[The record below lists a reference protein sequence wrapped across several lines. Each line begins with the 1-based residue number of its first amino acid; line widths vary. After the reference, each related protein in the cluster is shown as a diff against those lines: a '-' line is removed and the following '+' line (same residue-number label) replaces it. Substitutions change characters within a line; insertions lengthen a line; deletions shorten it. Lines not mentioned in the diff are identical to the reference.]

1 MKFNCYDS
9 SVLMSLTKYIFIYMD
24 PYRVTGSHI
33 FPQKS
38 LINDGNVPSVWNHSK
53 EGWGCIVTN
62 DSVLNSPLKLPT
74 FHANQIHV
82 SWIFGSSKMVLIFL
96 NRISPVLTLRSWSIA
111 SVLKMIAP
119 SGVFSVVAERYGV
132 RINCGANRS
141 LITLTITV
149 ASAVRSGVLW
159 SLTWTWNCWRKRKMT
174 QMIIFLS
181 NHVFYE
187 QCVSLPLKISK

>member
-1 MKFNCYDS
+1 MVTVALALLLGYRVSWAVSRSCREAVLISQTFIMKFNCYDS

-24 PYRVTGSHI
+24 PYRVAGSHI

-82 SWIFGSSKMVLIFL
+82 S
-96 NRISPVLTLRSWSIA
+96 
-111 SVLKMIAP
+111 
-119 SGVFSVVAERYGV
+119 
-132 RINCGANRS
+132 
-141 LITLTITV
+141 
-149 ASAVRSGVLW
+149 
-159 SLTWTWNCWRKRKMT
+159 
-174 QMIIFLS
+174 
-181 NHVFYE
+181 
-187 QCVSLPLKISK
+187 